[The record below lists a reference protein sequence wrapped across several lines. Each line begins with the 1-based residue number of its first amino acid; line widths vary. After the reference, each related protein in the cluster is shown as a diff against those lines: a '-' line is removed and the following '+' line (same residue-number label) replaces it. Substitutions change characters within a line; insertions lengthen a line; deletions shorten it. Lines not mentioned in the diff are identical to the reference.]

1 MFLKLFE
8 EKNAYVVFFSIIPC
22 VNQFIKIIWM
32 FGLWILV
39 VFSLS

>member
-1 MFLKLFE
+1 MFLKVFE
-8 EKNAYVVFFSIIPC
+8 EKMPMCFCSVIPC
-22 VNQFIKIIWM
+22 ISQFVKIIWM